1 MGAVESHIQL
11 HPVQS
16 SPMMGYT
23 GITMDALILLVYRTP
38 TGRTG
43 RRHVRGSA
51 LHATIAQ
58 LTRKGYSGFVA
69 L

>member
-1 MGAVESHIQL
+1 
-11 HPVQS
+11 
-16 SPMMGYT
+16 MMGYT